1 MIFGNI
7 FQYFGIVSLN
17 FKNSIYF
24 FCINSVLALLSK
36 ISLNYKQ
43 NENKI
48 EATMIHTKLKLKIIL
63 FVIISLSF
71 GVLLPG
77 ATLYSQ
83 NYSRIYE
90 DIGGGGGGSSSQTD
104 NSDNSTIYIVGGVVI
119 AGIIAYYFLTRNK
132 KKDKEEADTS
142 SALNNFNTP
151 EFASEFDD
159 FEHEVAKAKDD
170 FPVDFMIGIRNNKA
184 FISDK
189 TYLMGVAVR
198 F

>member
-1 MIFGNI
+1 M
-7 FQYFGIVSLN
+7 
-17 FKNSIYF
+17 KH
-24 FCINSVLALLSK
+24 A
-36 ISLNYKQ
+36 
-43 NENKI
+43 
-48 EATMIHTKLKLKIIL
+48 KLKLKIIL
-63 FVIISLSF
+63 IAIISLSF
-71 GVLLPG
+71 GILLPN

-90 DIGGGGGGSSSQTD
+90 DIGGGSGGSGSQSD

-119 AGIIAYYFLTRNK
+119 AGIIAYYFLTRDK

-142 SALNNFNTP
+142 SALNNFNSP
-151 EFASEFDD
+151 DLAYEFDD
-159 FEHEVAKAKDD
+159 FEHEVAKAKDN

-189 TYLMGVAVR
+189 TYLMGVSVR

>member
-1 MIFGNI
+1 M
-7 FQYFGIVSLN
+7 
-17 FKNSIYF
+17 
-24 FCINSVLALLSK
+24 
-36 ISLNYKQ
+36 KQ
-43 NENKI
+43 
-48 EATMIHTKLKLKIIL
+48 AKLKLNIIL
-63 FVIISLSF
+63 IAIISLSF
-71 GVLLPG
+71 GILLPS

-90 DIGGGGGGSSSQTD
+90 DIGGGSGGSGSQSD

-119 AGIIAYYFLTRNK
+119 VGFIAYYLLTKHK

-142 SALNNFNTP
+142 SALYNFNTP
-151 EFASEFDD
+151 DFASEFND
-159 FEHEVAKAKDD
+159 FDHEVAKAKDN

-189 TYLMGVAVR
+189 TYLMGVSVR